1 MEERETHDELRSESW
16 IVLSQRLEN
25 PDSCSLLDAVGD
37 VDVDVGDVPWRGE
50 KWESEI
56 SRIRNETSFLFALRI
71 RLDDSLSEDIG
82 DGVQIQ
88 PGSLLSVLC
97 KFEQEDGDQRMSSP
111 DNLSLAVPNS
121 PSSESIVVE
130 EIKISSMLAKMTT
143 SSLSSSRFM
152 RLA

>member
-97 KFEQEDGDQRMSSP
+97 NSSKKMEISECH
-111 DNLSLAVPNS
+111 LSTTFPSPFPTHRVP
-121 PSSESIVVE
+121 
-130 EIKISSMLAKMTT
+130 KA
-143 SSLSSSRFM
+143 SSSKRS
-152 RLA
+152 RYPRCWRR